1 MPSNKKGIPND
12 SFTLNIDLAE
22 TILGAAG
29 IKADDNIM
37 QGRDIA
43 DLYLPD
49 RPSTSKEPWR
59 TEWYYEVNGYR
70 LHYALLSLAGTGY
83 SNVMHYYFYTMIL

>member
-1 MPSNKKGIPND
+1 MPSNEKGVPND
-12 SFTLNIDLAE
+12 SLTLNIDLAE
-22 TILGAAG
+22 TILGAVG
-29 IKADDNIM
+29 IKADDTIM

-43 DLYLPD
+43 DLYLLD

-70 LHYALLSLAGTGY
+70 LHDLANTVY
-83 SNVMHYYFYTMIL
+83 SNVMHYYFYTMIV